1 MSNYEFEKQT
11 QSSNF
16 EKRFLNLYGC
26 QFFNCKFEGISSSNS
41 IGTKKTVRF
50 NFSTEIDPEDH
61 TKGMEMSGMLG
72 IEKIEDFPQD
82 TFGFIYIVTHK
93 PSDKS
98 YIGKKVLYHNVKK
111 KLTKKELAEQ
121 TGPGRKSAT
130 KVVEKESDWKTYYG
144 SAKPILALIKDGKQE
159 EFTREILQLVPNKK
173 LLTYYECKFLF
184 EYGVL
189 ENPDGYF
196 NDNIQGRFFT
206 KDFAS

>member
-1 MSNYEFEKQT
+1 MWLYNEK
-11 QSSNF
+11 
-16 EKRFLNLYGC
+16 
-26 QFFNCKFEGISSSNS
+26 
-41 IGTKKTVRF
+41 V
-50 NFSTEIDPEDH
+50 
-61 TKGMEMSGMLG
+61 
-72 IEKIEDFPQD
+72 IENIEDFPQN
-82 TFGFIYIVTHK
+82 TFGFIYVVKHIPTGK
-93 PSDKS
+93 A
-98 YIGKKVLYHNVKK
+98 YIGKKVLYHNVKR

-196 NDNIQGRFFT
+196 NDNILGKFFT
-206 KDFAS
+206 KDFN